1 MEKKSL
7 TPKDLRQRKLFL
19 ALPILA
25 LPFLTLFFW
34 AMGGGTTEAVAATT
48 QEQRGFNSSLPNPNF
63 KDDKVLDKLSYY
75 DNAMQDSMKG
85 KAKIAHSPDH
95 LSGDMAF
102 SGIDNAVQEQEPHK
116 KTSVQKGLNTTAY
129 RNPSEEKVYKRLEA
143 LKKAVNNPQY
153 ASSKDRVSGGTA
165 DSERVSNPDIQ
176 RLESMM
182 QTMSQPTTEDPE
194 LQQLGSMLETIVDIQ
209 HPERVQ
215 ERLRQQSKEERGR
228 VFSVTA
234 TANPE
239 NVSVLENGLNN
250 YSDVGSLSGGGFYSL
265 DEGTELNSTANAIT
279 AVVHENQVLV
289 NGSVVK
295 FRLTADIMI
304 NGQLIPK
311 DQFVF
316 GAASLKGERLT
327 IRINSLQYNA
337 SIFQVD
343 LSVYDMDGMEGIYI
357 PGAIARD
364 VGKATADR
372 SVQSMGVTTI
382 DDSWSSQAAGAGIE
396 AAKTLF
402 SKKVKLIKVTV
413 KAGYQVLLYDEKANK
428 K

>member
-85 KAKIAHSPDH
+85 KAKIARSPDH
-95 LSGDMAF
+95 LSGDMPF
-102 SGIDNAVQEQEPHK
+102 SGIDNALQEQEPHR

-153 ASSKDRVSGGTA
+153 ASSKGRHSGGTA

-182 QTMSQPTTEDPE
+182 QTMSQPTTGDPE

-364 VGKATADR
+364 VGKAYADR